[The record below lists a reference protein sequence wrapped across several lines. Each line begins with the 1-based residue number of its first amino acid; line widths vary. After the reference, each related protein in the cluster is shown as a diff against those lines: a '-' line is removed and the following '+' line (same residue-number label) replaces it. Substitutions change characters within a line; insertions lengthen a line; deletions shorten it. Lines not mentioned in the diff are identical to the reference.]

1 MKKLSVIGALLLTMV
16 IATGCGSKVMTSKN
30 GMTVETPESGWK
42 VQENDEGTYI
52 LTKNNDSIMCMT
64 GESSS
69 INLPTTSEEAQ
80 AQVGE
85 GGKILEFTYNDS
97 GNKKAVYYVANI
109 TTDNSTT
116 LLISRSEVVGDK
128 YTTAVGT
135 ALNPTDERTAELKKK
150 LHFSPYDF
158 EF

>member
-1 MKKLSVIGALLLTMV
+1 MKKLSVVGALLLTMV

-42 VQENDEGTYI
+42 VQENAEGTYI

-80 AQVGE
+80 AQVGG

-135 ALNPTDERTAELKKK
+135 ALNPTDERTAELKEAINNI
-150 LHFSPYDF
+150 

>member
-69 INLPTTSEEAQ
+69 VNLPTTSEEAQ

-97 GNKKAVYYVANI
+97 DNKKAVYYVANI
-109 TTDNSTT
+109 ITDNSTT
-116 LLISRSEVVGDK
+116 LLISRTEVVGDK

-135 ALNPTDERTAELKKK
+135 ALNPTDERTAELKEAINNI
-150 LHFSPYDF
+150 

>member
-80 AQVGE
+80 AQVGG

-116 LLISRSEVVGDK
+116 LLISRSEVVGNK

-135 ALNPTDERTAELKKK
+135 ALNPTDERTAELKEAINNI
-150 LHFSPYDF
+150 